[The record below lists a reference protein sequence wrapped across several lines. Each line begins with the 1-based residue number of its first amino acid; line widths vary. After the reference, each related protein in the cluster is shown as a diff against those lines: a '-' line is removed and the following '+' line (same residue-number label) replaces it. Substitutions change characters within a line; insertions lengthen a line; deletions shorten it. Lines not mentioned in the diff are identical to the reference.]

1 MVRHAGTKMRPL
13 LRKIRRLSFG
23 LGAATLLSITSPAW
37 PAEDDFVL
45 PANARGVTPPKLV
58 ARREPNYPEALRKK
72 KLEARLVFR
81 GIVRRSGAL
90 DTLTMLNCDIRDRH
104 GIALTQKEASK
115 YCLEAQAAAE
125 ETLSAWRYEPAQ
137 RYGEPVDIYYSVR
150 MDFRLR

>member
-1 MVRHAGTKMRPL
+1 MRPL

-23 LGAATLLSITSPAW
+23 LGAATLLSITSPAR
-37 PAEDDFVL
+37 P
-45 PANARGVTPPKLV
+45 ARGVTPPKLV